1 MSLIAPAILAENAD
15 QYKQAVDKVQPFAE
29 RVHGDISDGEFAP
42 TFTIGFNEIWWPEG
56 WEVDVHAMVARPAEH
71 LQTLVQLKPSMVIFH
86 AEADTE
92 QLPSVLATLKQY
104 DIKAGVA
111 LLRTTV
117 PSSVEAIIQR
127 AEHVMVFTGDLG
139 KYGGT
144 ANLMQLE
151 KVRLIKQ
158 INPEAEIGW
167 DGGVN
172 VDNAYTLTQ
181 GGVNVLN
188 VGGAIQRA
196 TDAELVYKQLV
207 EEINKQGVL

>member
-1 MSLIAPAILAENAD
+1 MSTIAPAVLAENAD
-15 QYKQAVDKVQPFAE
+15 QYKQIIDKIQPFAQ
-29 RVHGDISDGEFAP
+29 RIHVDISDGEFAP
-42 TFTIGFNEIWWPEG
+42 SFTIAENEIWWPEG

-111 LLRTTV
+111 LLRPTV
-117 PSSVEAIIQR
+117 PSSVEAVLKQADHI
-127 AEHVMVFTGDLG
+127 MVFTGDLG

-188 VGGAIQRA
+188 VGGAIQKA
-196 TDAELVYKQLV
+196 TDAGATYQQLV
-207 EEINKQGVL
+207 DEINKQGVL

>member
-1 MSLIAPAILAENAD
+1 MSIIAPSVLAENAD
-15 QYKQAVDKVQPFAE
+15 QYKQIIDKIQPFAQ
-29 RVHGDISDGEFAP
+29 RIHVDISDGEFAP
-42 TFTIGFNEIWWPEG
+42 SFTVAENEIWWPEG

-86 AEADTE
+86 AEADPE
-92 QLPSVLATLKQY
+92 QLPSVMATLKQY
-104 DIKAGVA
+104 DIKAGIA
-111 LLRTTV
+111 LLRPTV
-117 PSSVEAIIQR
+117 PSSVEAILKQADHI
-127 AEHVMVFTGDLG
+127 MVFTGELG

-172 VDNAYTLTQ
+172 LDNAYTLTQ
-181 GGVNVLN
+181 GGVNVLT
-188 VGGAIQRA
+188 VGGAIQKA
-196 TDAELVYKQLV
+196 TDASEAYQQLV
-207 EEINKQGVL
+207 DEINKQGVL

>member
-1 MSLIAPAILAENAD
+1 MSVIAPAVLAENAD
-15 QYKQAVDKVQPFAE
+15 QYKQTIDKIQPFAN
-29 RVHGDISDGEFAP
+29 RIHVDVSDGEFAP
-42 TFTIGFNEIWWPEG
+42 TFTVGFNELWWPEG
-56 WEVDVHAMVARPAEH
+56 WEVDIHAMVARPAEH

-104 DIKAGVA
+104 NIKAGIS
-111 LLRTTV
+111 LLRPTV
-117 PSSVEAIIQR
+117 PASVTNLIQQ
-127 AEHVMVFTGDLG
+127 ADLVMVFTGDLG

-172 VDNAYTLTQ
+172 LDNAYTLTQ

-188 VGGAIQRA
+188 VGGAIQKA
-196 TDAELVYKQLV
+196 MDAETAYKQLV
-207 EEINKQGVL
+207 DEINKQGVL

>member
-1 MSLIAPAILAENAD
+1 MSTIAPAVLAENAD
-15 QYKQAVDKVQPFAE
+15 QYKQIIDKIQPFSQ
-29 RVHGDISDGEFAP
+29 RIHVDISDGEFAP
-42 TFTIGFNEIWWPEG
+42 SFTISENEIWWPEG

-86 AEADTE
+86 AEADPE

-104 DIKAGVA
+104 DIKAGIA
-111 LLRTTV
+111 LLRPTV
-117 PSSVEAIIQR
+117 PSSVEAILKQADHI
-127 AEHVMVFTGDLG
+127 MVFTGDLG

-158 INPEAEIGW
+158 INPDAEIGW

-172 VDNAYTLTQ
+172 IDNAYTLTQ

-188 VGGAIQRA
+188 VGGAIQKA
-196 TDAELVYKQLV
+196 ADAGVSYQQLV
-207 EEINKQGVL
+207 DEINKQGVL

>member
-1 MSLIAPAILAENAD
+1 MSSIAPAVLAENAE
-15 QYKQAVDKVQPFAE
+15 QYKQGIDKIQPFAQ
-29 RVHGDISDGEFAP
+29 RIHIDISDGEFAP
-42 TFTIGFNEIWWPEG
+42 TFTVGANELWWPEG
-56 WEVDVHAMVARPAEH
+56 WEVDIHAMVARPVEY
-71 LQTLVQLKPSMVIFH
+71 LQILVQLKPSMVIFH

-92 QLPSVLATLKQY
+92 QLPSVMATLKQY
-104 DIKAGVA
+104 GIKAGIA
-111 LLRTTV
+111 LLRPTV
-117 PSSVEAIIQR
+117 PSSVEEIIKQ
-127 AEHVMVFTGDLG
+127 ADHIMVFTGDLG

-188 VGGAIQRA
+188 VGGAIQKSM
-196 TDAELVYKQLV
+196 DAGEVYTQLV

>member
-1 MSLIAPAILAENAD
+1 MSVIAPAVLAENAD
-15 QYKQAVDKVQPFAE
+15 QYKQTIDKIQPFAN
-29 RVHGDISDGEFAP
+29 RIHVDVSDGEFAP
-42 TFTIGFNEIWWPEG
+42 TFTVGFNELWWPEG
-56 WEVDVHAMVARPAEH
+56 WEVDIHAMVARPAEH

-104 DIKAGVA
+104 NIKAGIS
-111 LLRTTV
+111 LLRPTV
-117 PSSVEAIIQR
+117 PASVTNLIQQ
-127 AEHVMVFTGDLG
+127 ADHVMVFTGDLG

-172 VDNAYTLTQ
+172 LDNAYTLTQ

-188 VGGAIQRA
+188 VGGAIQKA
-196 TDAELVYKQLV
+196 MDAETAYKQLV
-207 EEINKQGVL
+207 DEINKQGVL